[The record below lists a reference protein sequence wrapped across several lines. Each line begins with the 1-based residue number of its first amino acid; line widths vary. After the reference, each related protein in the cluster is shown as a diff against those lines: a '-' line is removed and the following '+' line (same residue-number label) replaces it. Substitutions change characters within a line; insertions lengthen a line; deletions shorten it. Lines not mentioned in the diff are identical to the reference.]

1 MYFSLSNVTNNSD
14 NNANNIPNVNPNL
27 NNING
32 NGYRL
37 LSAQGME
44 TLQTFLKEHGNEC
57 IKQFV
62 KVHKLFLVYFFDI
75 AICTV
80 GT

>member
-1 MYFSLSNVTNNSD
+1 MFFQLSNLTNNSD
-14 NNANNIPNVNPNL
+14 NNANNIPNANPNL

-62 KVHKLFLVYFFDI
+62 KVSLKFSLKRRGCVI
-75 AICTV
+75 NSC
-80 GT
+80 